1 MKKILLALVA
11 VILMASFAS
20 ASVLVPANTLGAGK
34 WGYLGAAGYA
44 MNSVANSNSYS
55 IGGFGAYG
63 VMDNLD
69 VYVKAGYG
77 LPANAVA
84 GVTMNAIQLGLAAK
98 YLIVSESKDM
108 PVSVAA
114 LAGYQTTTTNMTA
127 PITTQFAL
135 GDLGAGVVVSKVMV
149 PWVPYG
155 AAVYHSLNDGTT
167 TGSNVEVAIGT
178 QMLLSKS
185 SAIVGEFSYNSISMG
200 GTSTESKI
208 SLAYSA
214 KI

>member
-11 VILMASFAS
+11 VVLMASFAS

-34 WGYLGAAGYA
+34 WGYLGAAGYS
-44 MNSVANSNSYS
+44 MSSVANSNIYS
-55 IGGFGAYG
+55 VGGFGAYG

-69 VYVKAGYG
+69 VYLKAGYG
-77 LPANAVA
+77 LPADPPTGVTANAV
-84 GVTMNAIQLGLAAK
+84 QLGLAAK
-98 YLIVSESKDM
+98 YLLVSESKDM

-114 LAGYQTTTTNMTA
+114 LAGYQTTTFNVTA
-127 PITTQFAL
+127 PITMQTAT
-135 GDLGAGVVVSKVMV
+135 GDLGGGVVVSKVMV

-167 TGSNVEVAIGT
+167 TGSSVEIAIGT

-185 SAIVGEFSYNSISMG
+185 AAIVGEFSYNSITMG
-200 GTSTESKI
+200 GSSTESKI